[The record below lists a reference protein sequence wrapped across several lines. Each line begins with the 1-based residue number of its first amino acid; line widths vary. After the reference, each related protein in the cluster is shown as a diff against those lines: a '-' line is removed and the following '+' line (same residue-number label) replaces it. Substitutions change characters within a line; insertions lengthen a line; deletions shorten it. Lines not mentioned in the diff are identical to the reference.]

1 MEERK
6 AIDGYA
12 TGVMVCLC
20 AIWALQQIAIKV
32 VVTEVAPVMQIA
44 IRSSVASV
52 LVALWMVIRKE
63 RAEWA
68 ETWRAG
74 VAVAVLF
81 ASEFYVVGE
90 ALKLTSAAH
99 TVVFLYTA
107 PIFAA
112 LGLHLKL
119 PNERLNLVQWG
130 GIALAFIGIV
140 IAFYEPNAPAEQH
153 RAILG
158 DFLALLGGAGW
169 GATTVTIR
177 ATKLSDASASLTLL
191 YQLLGAAVLLAIFAV
206 FTGETHLH
214 VSVLSI
220 GSLLFQGVIVSFASF
235 LVWFGLMRKYLA
247 SRLGVLSFLT
257 PMFGVVFGYWL
268 LGETLETNFLIGAAF
283 VLIGIVLVSGST
295 WLMQTAQNLK
305 TRQG

>member
-1 MEERK
+1 MEQRK
-6 AIDGYA
+6 AIDGRA
-12 TGVMVCLC
+12 AGVMVGLC
-20 AIWALQQIAIKV
+20 AIWALQQIAIKLV
-32 VVTEVAPVMQIA
+32 VGEVPPVLQIA
-44 IRSSVASV
+44 IRSGIAAV
-52 LVALWMVIRKE
+52 LVGLLMVIRKE
-63 RAEWA
+63 KIAWR
-68 ETWRAG
+68 ETGPAG
-74 VAVAVLF
+74 IAVAVLF

-119 PNERLNLVQWG
+119 ASERLSRIQWG
-130 GIALAFIGIV
+130 GIAIAFLGIV
-140 IAFYEPNAPAEQH
+140 IAFYEPNAPAEQK
-153 RAILG
+153 RALLG

-191 YQLLGAAVLLAIFAV
+191 YQLVGAALLLAIVAA
-206 FTGETHLH
+206 FTGETHFH
-214 VSVLSI
+214 VSALSV
-220 GSLLFQGVIVSFASF
+220 GSLLFQGVVVSFASF
-235 LVWFGLMRKYLA
+235 LVWFELMRKYLA

-268 LGETLETNFLIGAAF
+268 LGEVLEMNFLIGAAF
-283 VLIGIVLVSGST
+283 VLGGIVLVFF
-295 WLMQTAQNLK
+295 QNETPK
-305 TRQG
+305 NESPKGA